1 MTNPNDDDFP
11 RITLDAEDRRG
22 YQQKSSP
29 SSSNSTT
36 SSSKPPASAPAG
48 GGSGLAIF
56 ALLVALASGGGAGY
70 LYWQLQQQTIAAN
83 AAEARIQELENKL
96 SATGEEMGESTV
108 ALQVKVTELSNR
120 AEELWD
126 QMDKLWASA
135 WRRNQKEITELG
147 EKLDDEVSSLKST
160 TSALSTTSNTTSR
173 VLTDI
178 RSQTETM
185 ASELLAINV
194 QLERASANSGSTK
207 RDIQQATEKL
217 RLLEQRNAA
226 MVTRVNQME
235 NEIRDLA
242 TRMASTS
249 GGTP

>member
-36 SSSKPPASAPAG
+36 SSSKPPAPAPSG
-48 GGSGLAIF
+48 GGSGLATF

-173 VLTDI
+173 ALTDI
-178 RSQTETM
+178 RSQTENM

>member
-1 MTNPNDDDFP
+1 MTNPNDDDLP
-11 RITLDAEDRRG
+11 RITLDEEDRRG
-22 YQQKSSP
+22 YQQKNSP
-29 SSSNSTT
+29 TANKGST
-36 SSSKPPASAPAG
+36 KPTRATAPAQSS
-48 GGSGLAIF
+48 GGSGLATF
-56 ALLVALASGGGAGY
+56 ALIVALASGGGAGY

-147 EKLDDEVSSLKST
+147 EKLDDQVASLKST
-160 TSALSTTSNTTSR
+160 TSALSSSSNSTSQT
-173 VLTDI
+173 LTDI
-178 RSQTETM
+178 RAQTETM

-207 RDIQQATEKL
+207 RDVQQATEKL

-226 MVTRVNQME
+226 MVTRVNQIE

-242 TRMASTS
+242 TRMASS

>member
-1 MTNPNDDDFP
+1 MTNPNDDDLP
-11 RITLDAEDRRG
+11 RITLDEEDRRG
-22 YQQKSSP
+22 YQQKNSP
-29 SSSNSTT
+29 NASKGSNKSTRT
-36 SSSKPPASAPAG
+36 IAPAQSN
-48 GGSGLAIF
+48 GGSGLATF
-56 ALLVALASGGGAGY
+56 ALLVALASGSGAGY

-120 AEELWD
+120 AEELWG

-147 EKLDDEVSSLKST
+147 EKLDDEVASLKST
-160 TSALSTTSNTTSR
+160 TSALSSSSNSTSQT
-173 VLTDI
+173 LTDI
-178 RSQTETM
+178 RAQTETM

-194 QLERASANSGSTK
+194 QLERASANSGSNK
-207 RDIQQATEKL
+207 RDVQQATEKL

-226 MVTRVNQME
+226 MVTRVNQIE

-242 TRMASTS
+242 TRMASS

>member
-1 MTNPNDDDFP
+1 M
-11 RITLDAEDRRG
+11 
-22 YQQKSSP
+22 
-29 SSSNSTT
+29 
-36 SSSKPPASAPAG
+36 
-48 GGSGLAIF
+48 
-56 ALLVALASGGGAGY
+56 
-70 LYWQLQQQTIAAN
+70 YWQLQQQTIAAN

-147 EKLDDEVSSLKST
+147 EKLDDEVASLKST
-160 TSALSTTSNTTSR
+160 TSALSSSSNSTSQTLN
-173 VLTDI
+173 DI
-178 RSQTETM
+178 RAQTETM

-207 RDIQQATEKL
+207 RDVQQATEKL

-226 MVTRVNQME
+226 MVTRVNQIE

-242 TRMASTS
+242 TRMASS

>member
-36 SSSKPPASAPAG
+36 SSSKPPAPAPSG
-48 GGSGLAIF
+48 GGSGLATF

-160 TSALSTTSNTTSR
+160 TSALSTTSNTASR
-173 VLTDI
+173 ALTDI